1 MKKSTKIGV
10 VLSSIMGIGTAMAA
24 LAGFKLD
31 RVPDD
36 VDDTDD
42 EKDNNEKSSDDN
54 SSEEIDD
61 EEIKE
66 MMAEADSDNTDDKE

>member
-36 VDDTDD
+36 VDDEP
-42 EKDNNEKSSDDN
+42 EKDNEEKSSDND

-66 MMAEADSDNTDDKE
+66 MAEADSDDTDDKE